1 MGEVRRVKLL
11 VHVEEAACGRG
22 CPFALS
28 PLHNHTPSPSIGFS
42 SPRTTTTTT
51 TEANDA
57 TGGRLPQHLITIFA
71 FALPYPLTLSTMA
84 TPPWRTAGG
93 TAVQRPGYH
102 PVTIKKTLGP
112 TTGNANNFTVR
123 RSYPTAPWRARDS
136 PPSYPQ
142 ASQTPAQ
149 ASRRTQFPDALKA
162 YVARTFEDCPTENKA
177 EVEVALKRIITEAF
191 ENQTVWVTDWATYP
205 LPAAARRSVVDSDK
219 MDISSGDE
227 ASPVAV
233 SAAHTLGKFHKIGKG
248 ANGTAATTNV
258 NNNKR
263 KLGSRHQ
270 SDHTESDRG
279 TVLRPDKRSKKAN
292 TSDASYEGPDAFK
305 RLDRKYKKH
314 QTKNVFSQYNAMHS
328 ALDSPAFAPVV
339 GRSTKLEKRYLRLTS
354 APDPDTVRPLHV
366 LEKSLDLLKSK
377 WKAENN
383 YSYICDQ
390 FKSLRQDL
398 TVQHIK
404 TEFTISVYEIHARIA
419 LEKGDLGEYNQ
430 CQSQLANLYADKIPG
445 GHPHEFKAYRILYL
459 LHTCNRSD
467 MNDVLASLTAAEKQD
482 RAILHALAVRGAV
495 ASGNYHRFF
504 RLYLDA
510 PNMGGYLMDSFID
523 RERLAALAT
532 ICKTY
537 RPDIP
542 FRHITEELGFENDS
556 ECEAFFVKHN
566 AADFIKT
573 KEDASPGGTGK
584 IILETQKA
592 FPTLEA
598 AKAAA
603 FKRVDIKGQI

>member
-1 MGEVRRVKLL
+1 
-11 VHVEEAACGRG
+11 
-22 CPFALS
+22 
-28 PLHNHTPSPSIGFS
+28 
-42 SPRTTTTTT
+42 
-51 TEANDA
+51 
-57 TGGRLPQHLITIFA
+57 
-71 FALPYPLTLSTMA
+71 MA

-102 PVTIKKTLGP
+102 PVTIKKTLG
-112 TTGNANNFTVR
+112 TTAAAANNYT
-123 RSYPTAPWRARDS
+123 
-136 PPSYPQ
+136 
-142 ASQTPAQ
+142 ASQKPA
-149 ASRRTQFPDALKA
+149 SRTQFPDALKA

-177 EVEVALKRIITEAF
+177 EVEVALKKIITEAF
-191 ENQTVWVTDWATYP
+191 ENGSVWTIDWATYP
-205 LPAAARRSVVDSDK
+205 LPAAARRNSGDSDR
-219 MDISSGDE
+219 MDTSSDD
-227 ASPVAV
+227 ASPVA
-233 SAAHTLGKFHKIGKG
+233 APAHTLGKFHKIGKG
-248 ANGTAATTNV
+248 LNGSTAVTTTNG
-258 NNNKR
+258 NNKR
-263 KLGSRHQ
+263 KLGSRNQ
-270 SDHTESDRG
+270 SDHSEPDRG
-279 TVLRPDKRSKKAN
+279 TIMRPDKRSKKQAN
-292 TSDASYEGPDAFK
+292 SDYSYEGPDAFK
-305 RLDRKYKKH
+305 KLDRKYKKH

-366 LEKSLDLLKSK
+366 LEKTLDLLKSK

-404 TEFTISVYEIHARIA
+404 TDFTISVYEIHARIA

-467 MNDVLASLTAAEKQD
+467 MNDVLASLTPAEKQD

-495 ASGNYHRFF
+495 ASGNFHRFF

-532 ICKTY
+532 ICKSY

-573 KEDASPGGTGK
+573 KDDANAGGKGK
-584 IILETQKA
+584 IVLETQRA
-592 FPTLEA
+592 LPTLEA